1 MYSTPNLFDHHNS
14 YYRNT
19 DNNHSERS
27 LYESQY
33 SFTTPNPNLTSRE
46 TGTPIFGRYAQD
58 GFWDDESDT
67 TTIRQRGSSSTS
79 HTIMTKSPASSGHR
93 APSTKGGDH
102 YSRSVTPAGAGGGS
116 SGHGAMP
123 SPGLTP
129 DQWGKEEDKVD
140 RGLFSWAKRPSVAN
154 LQAVMHGHPIDEHH
168 HKDTPPPPVPTKK
181 KSFGMLKGMGRRGEL
196 TVSVDPADESVSPC
210 SKLILEVILTCAPS
224 LRPDPYLLPLPLAT
238 RNVQFCKHRQ
248 KTHSD
253 CLLRRRPCS
262 RWSKPLRNP
271 RPK

>member
-1 MYSTPNLFDHHNS
+1 MSIHTQSEPYTSRIDTDNEMYSTPNLFDHHNS

-27 LYESQY
+27 LHDSQY
-33 SFTTPNPNLTSRE
+33 SFTSPNPNLTSRE

-93 APSTKGGDH
+93 AHSTKGGDH
-102 YSRSVTPAGAGGGS
+102 YSRSVTPAGGGS
-116 SGHGAMP
+116 SGHGPVP

-129 DQWGKEEDKVD
+129 DQWGREEDKVD

-168 HKDTPPPPVPTKK
+168 NKSKDTPPPPSVPTKK

-196 TVSVDPADESVSPC
+196 TVSVDPADESVSPAQVPLR
-210 SKLILEVILTCAPS
+210 SHPLT
-224 LRPDPYLLPLPLAT
+224 LPL
-238 RNVQFCKHRQ
+238 V
-248 KTHSD
+248 
-253 CLLRRRPCS
+253 
-262 RWSKPLRNP
+262 
-271 RPK
+271 